1 MWSFAAGSPHA
12 GEVTAYYSHALVW
25 RLLRQVNAR
34 TSIVCHELGV
44 EHVDLMHALDD
55 DVATY
60 YDELHHTPKGC
71 AVIGREIADAI
82 VHGAREPELE
92 EVEAGTAFARAP
104 FALEPKKSSIAAA
117 G

>member
-34 TSIVCHELGV
+34 TSTVCQELDV
-44 EHVDLMHALDD
+44 EDVDLMHALDC
-55 DVATY
+55 DVETY

-71 AVIGREIADAI
+71 AVIGAEIAQAI
-82 VHGAREPELE
+82 LHGVREPALE
-92 EVEAGTAFARAP
+92 EVEAEAAAARARM
-104 FALEPKKSSIAAA
+104 LETKKSSIAAA